1 MRDVDESP
9 GARPPSTTIRPDI
22 ITATARETPTGR
34 CSTVRAVV
42 AVVAVVVAARDGAA
56 DDEDVPACRSV
67 LTAEGAAVDPAE
79 QAVAAAAT
87 SAATT
92 AFIA

>member
-1 MRDVDESP
+1 
-9 GARPPSTTIRPDI
+9 
-22 ITATARETPTGR
+22 
-34 CSTVRAVV
+34 
-42 AVVAVVVAARDGAA
+42 VAARDGAA

-92 AFIA
+92 ALIA